1 MKRKIQSQKTENTY
15 YMAEHAIYVLNKKG
29 ELVTKV
35 LPPESKS
42 YQTSDIVLGFRDLYY
57 NEDELTVF
65 IMKRD
70 YELYRSRLDE
80 ATFEFIDDW
89 IYSR

>member
-1 MKRKIQSQKTENTY
+1 MRRKIQSQKNENTY

-57 NEDELTVF
+57 NDDELTVF